1 MTCETKLQPVSR
13 GEQIS
18 MPFPPL
24 TFRACPLAQHHQHGS
39 GRAQPQLR
47 SVSAEGVG
55 SASAAQNQ
63 TEFCCFGFNAASDVL
78 PTITTWRTTCS
89 TAGSSLGA
97 AQAGWSCALHCL
109 LQPCTRPV
117 LFACPRVPPASTR
130 VSDGHAKQN
139 QALNILLSGFDHH
152 QFALANDQH

>member
-1 MTCETKLQPVSR
+1 MPSVLIQLYLQWPVKWNCSLFH
-13 GEQIS
+13 GVS
-18 MPFPPL
+18 KSPFPFPPL

-55 SASAAQNQ
+55 SDSAAQNNS
-63 TEFCCFGFNAASDVL
+63 EFCCFGFNAASDVL

-97 AQAGWSCALHCL
+97 AQDGWSCA
-109 LQPCTRPV
+109 PC
-117 LFACPRVPPASTR
+117 CS
-130 VSDGHAKQN
+130 HALTQCSSHFPTSYRLRQQFQMDMQN
-139 QALNILLSGFDHH
+139 RIKP
-152 QFALANDQH
+152 